1 VTDGAQSGTSGK
13 AGFRLGPWGAIALIS
28 IPVILVNATSV
39 LIELQR
45 LNLPV
50 HPVEPF
56 FWEASSALVLILL
69 APLVGMA
76 VRRWPLEGAG
86 LWLSLAIHIGLTLP
100 FALVH
105 VIALWIIRQAAYAL
119 MGADYDFFSDGF
131 WLTLLYEWRKD
142 VITYAIFVAVFSAA
156 HWLERRRAAVATAP
170 PPERIEV
177 REGSRTLFLAP
188 ADILFVKAAGNYVE
202 IHTATAAH
210 LVRGTLAAWQQ
221 KLTALGFV
229 RVHRS
234 SLVNKVHVTAI
245 ESNGSGDFDLTLTGG
260 QKLTASRRYRAGLG

>member
-1 VTDGAQSGTSGK
+1 MTDGAQSGTSGK

-28 IPVILVNATSV
+28 VPVIMVNATSV

-56 FWEASSALVLILL
+56 FWEASSALVLVLL
-69 APLVGMA
+69 APFVGLA

-100 FALVH
+100 FALAH
-105 VIALWIIRQAAYAL
+105 VIALWAIRQGTYAL
-119 MGADYDFFSDGF
+119 LGGDYDFFGDGIA
-131 WLTLLYEWRKD
+131 LTLLYEWRKD

-156 HWLERRRAAVATAP
+156 RWLERRRAPEAP

-188 ADILFVKAAGNYVE
+188 SDILFLEAAGNYVE
-202 IHTATAAH
+202 IHTAAGTH
-210 LVRGTLAAWQQ
+210 LIRGTLAGWQQ
-221 KLTALGFV
+221 KLAAFGFV

-234 SLVNKVHVTAI
+234 RLVNKAHIAAI
-245 ESNGSGDFDLTLTGG
+245 DSNGSGDFEITLTGG
-260 QKLTASRRYRAGLG
+260 QKLAASRRFRAGLG